1 MTTSNYRGR
10 EKKTRIGNYPRR
22 MSIYLTE
29 EDYQLLEKLAKE
41 KYQTAV
47 SATLRSLL
55 HKTISAEIK
64 T

>member
-1 MTTSNYRGR
+1 MS
-10 EKKTRIGNYPRR
+10 NYPRR

-41 KYQTAV
+41 KYQTTV

-55 HKTISAEIK
+55 HKAIGAEIK
-64 T
+64 

>member
-1 MTTSNYRGR
+1 M
-10 EKKTRIGNYPRR
+10 KRIGNYPRR

-55 HKTISAEIK
+55 HKAISAETK